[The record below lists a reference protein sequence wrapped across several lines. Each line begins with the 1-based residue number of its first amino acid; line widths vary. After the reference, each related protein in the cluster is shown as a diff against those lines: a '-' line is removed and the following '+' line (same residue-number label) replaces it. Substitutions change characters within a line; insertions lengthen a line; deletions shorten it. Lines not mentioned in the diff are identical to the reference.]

1 VPLPAPDAP
10 ASVLID
16 AMRPLD
22 ALLPD
27 WPAAVVT
34 AAGAERVRH
43 GAFIGADA
51 CTVWPDPAAPGFSR
65 PAPVHGRGDEPLHQP
80 PTIRLLDE
88 AGRLLALATWRDGS
102 LHPSV
107 VLV

>member
-10 ASVLID
+10 AAALTVAL
-16 AMRPLD
+16 RPID

-34 AAGAERVRH
+34 AAGAARVGH
-43 GAFIGADA
+43 GALIGPDA
-51 CTVWPDPAAPGFSR
+51 CAVWPDASTDAPVRAPAA
-65 PAPVHGRGDEPLHQP
+65 GRGDEPLQRP
-80 PTIRLLDE
+80 PTIRLVDE
-88 AGRLLALATWRDGS
+88 AGRLLALAVWRDGL